1 MSFFPN
7 RVEKEDVKHK
17 GEKLEAQK
25 LAKIK
30 CKTEISSQQKKCW
43 GGGRS
48 PFDSLYKM
56 ELFYLATAML
66 IKMTFSFQLQLQQL
80 KRKWTR
86 S

>member
-30 CKTEISSQQKKCW
+30 SKTEISSQQKKNA
-43 GGGRS
+43 GEGEGAHS
-48 PFDSLYKM
+48 
-56 ELFYLATAML
+56 TAF
-66 IKMTFSFQLQLQQL
+66 IK
-80 KRKWTR
+80 
-86 S
+86 